1 MVGSIKEVCSYCLK
15 KGTSIPDLLPTL
27 SSLCN
32 EEGLIENSEQ
42 LVEDISNIA
51 ICLSKGSPE
60 RTAVLLEAGWA
71 NLLIRALKAWH
82 RDEETIDWTTSAIH
96 TILCNDLTNGKA
108 AFITAGAETELMTV
122 MNMKRF

>member
-1 MVGSIKEVCSYCLK
+1 LQSG
-15 KGTSIPDLLPTL
+15 
-27 SSLCN
+27 
-32 EEGLIENSEQ
+32 Q

-60 RTAVLLEAGWA
+60 KTAALLLQAGWA